1 MKTQTLAALAAVF
14 SLGTLSVLAEPIR
27 LADGSIIDGTPGAPS
42 EVTIRTATGEKRV
55 AFTLL
60 PVEMQKLYWAKA
72 GDAAPVVAAVSD
84 EEIAALANDVNLET
98 WATVAAIGSFRDK
111 VERRGP
117 GGLVVAKAFNAIEE
131 NWPTIYSPKDP
142 VGAAGNWSEQLERAK
157 GLVERNPQFMQRR
170 WLEFFIKAGEAVA
183 RRDSN
188 EFALAVRELKRER
201 LTVQAASGV
210 PTASVAPAASGE
222 NSRNFFPAK

>member
-1 MKTQTLAALAAVF
+1 MKTKTLAALTAVF
-14 SLGTLSVLAEPIR
+14 SLGTLSVIAEPIR
-27 LADGSIIDGTPGAPS
+27 LADGSLIDGTPGAPS
-42 EVTIRTATGEKRV
+42 EVTIKTATGEKRV
-55 AFTLL
+55 AFALL
-60 PVEMQKLYWAKA
+60 PLDVQKLYWARA
-72 GDAAPVVAAVSD
+72 GDAARVMAAVSD

-98 WATVAAIGSFRDK
+98 WATLAAIGSFRDK
-111 VERRGP
+111 AERRGA

-142 VGAAGNWSEQLERAK
+142 VGAAGNWGEQLERAK

-170 WLEFFIKAGEAVA
+170 WLDLFIRAGEAVA

-201 LTVQAASGV
+201 LSVQAASGV
-210 PTASVAPAASGE
+210 PTASAAPAE